1 MGTEMT
7 AETLLASMT
16 HIMGI
21 AAIITCAGC
30 DPGVTLP
37 KDEAR
42 RGAMMREDALRAQV
56 ALDVTAIIGGM
67 ILAHG
72 LRVASVQSEP

>member
-1 MGTEMT
+1 M
-7 AETLLASMT
+7 AVETLLASMT

-37 KDEAR
+37 KDEEAR
-42 RGAMMREDALRAQV
+42 RGATMREDALRAQV

>member
-1 MGTEMT
+1 M
-7 AETLLASMT
+7 AVETLLASVT
-16 HIMGI
+16 SIMGI
-21 AAIITCAGC
+21 AAVIACAGC
-30 DPGVTLP
+30 DPGVTQP

-42 RGAMMREDALRAQV
+42 RGATTHEDALRAQV

-67 ILAHG
+67 MLAHG

>member
-1 MGTEMT
+1 M
-7 AETLLASMT
+7 AVETLLASMT

-42 RGAMMREDALRAQV
+42 RGATMREEALRAQV

-67 ILAHG
+67 MLAHG
-72 LRVASVQSEP
+72 VRMASAQSEP

>member
-1 MGTEMT
+1 M
-7 AETLLASMT
+7 AVETLLASMT

-42 RGAMMREDALRAQV
+42 RGATMREEALRAQV

>member
-1 MGTEMT
+1 M
-7 AETLLASMT
+7 AVETLLASMT

-42 RGAMMREDALRAQV
+42 RGATMREEALRAQV
-56 ALDVTAIIGGM
+56 SLDVTAIIGGM
-67 ILAHG
+67 MLAHG

>member
-1 MGTEMT
+1 M
-7 AETLLASMT
+7 AVETLLASVT
-16 HIMGI
+16 SIMGI
-21 AAIITCAGC
+21 AAVIACAGC

-42 RGAMMREDALRAQV
+42 RGATMREEALRAQV

>member
-1 MGTEMT
+1 M
-7 AETLLASMT
+7 AVETLLASMT
-16 HIMGI
+16 SIMGI
-21 AAIITCAGC
+21 AAVIACAGC

-42 RGAMMREDALRAQV
+42 RVAPTREDALRAQV
-56 ALDVTAIIGGM
+56 SLDVTAIIGGM
-67 ILAHG
+67 MLAHG

>member
-1 MGTEMT
+1 MAGET
-7 AETLLASMT
+7 ALTALA

-21 AAIITCAGC
+21 VAIIASAGC
-30 DPGVTLP
+30 DPGATLP

-42 RGAMMREDALRAQV
+42 RGATTREDALRAQV

-67 ILAHG
+67 MLAHG
-72 LRVASVQSEP
+72 VRMASAQSEP